1 MWRRSENGLFQHVFP
16 VTSKFAFRSDTS
28 FDRLIGAT
36 VTGEDHGGGGK
47 TRVEQWDGE
56 TWVPLTDWSADYLD
70 VVWDVIKESSEKFT
84 VE

>member
-1 MWRRSENGLFQHVFP
+1 MAP
-16 VTSKFAFRSDTS
+16 V
-28 FDRLIGAT
+28 T

-70 VVWDVIKESSEKFT
+70 VVWEVIEESSEKFS